1 MNLTTVIPCHGG
13 DAERAEKLLDL
24 ILFLQYKQP
33 EGYGVIALSP
43 DVPQE
48 MRDKLRLTAE
58 LVFETVEI
66 LNINPADMPKME
78 RTPESKPVWV
88 DAMFNQV
95 VRRMNKAYKDPW
107 VWLEPDCVPLKRNWK
122 DALHEE
128 YFSQPKRYLGVRL
141 SYGEA
146 KALTMHSV
154 FPADALR
161 DVEAAMELSIP
172 FRFYAFDLSTRSK
185 LWQYETITS
194 LDDRHKIS
202 ASTVLVHSDKAGVLI
217 EDVMERSAPKS
228 EYTAVEIN
236 PKTSMTFGVCQD
248 LNIILN
254 PPTNGIQ
261 DLAPEA
267 AEVLADYPNNSEGT
281 KIAAAVRSEHQKRR
295 GRPRKSPQPVSA

>member
-1 MNLTTVIPCHGG
+1 MNLTTVIPCHSG
-13 DAERAEKLLDL
+13 DAVRAEKLLDL
-24 ILFLQYKQP
+24 ILFLQDKQP
-33 EGYGVIALSP
+33 EGYGVIVLAP

-66 LNINPADMPKME
+66 LNVNPADMPKME
-78 RTPESKPVWV
+78 RTPETKSVWV
-88 DAMFNQV
+88 DAMFEQA
-95 VRRMNKAYKDPW
+95 VRRMAKAYKDPW
-107 VWLEPDCVPLKRNWK
+107 IWLEPDCVPLKRNWK

-161 DVEAAMELSIP
+161 DVEAAQELNIP
-172 FRFYAFDLSTRSK
+172 FRFYAFDLSSRSK

-217 EDVMERSAPKS
+217 EDVMERTSERRLTIPELIEEAKREQESARQWHGGP
-228 EYTAVEIN
+228 I
-236 PKTSMTFGVCQD
+236 QD
-248 LNIILN
+248 LNTILN
-254 PPTNGIQ
+254 PPTSDIK

-267 AEVLADYPNNSEGT
+267 AEVLASTTP
-281 KIAAAVRSEHQKRR
+281 IVPKRR
-295 GRPRKSPQPVSA
+295 GRPRKSEPVSA